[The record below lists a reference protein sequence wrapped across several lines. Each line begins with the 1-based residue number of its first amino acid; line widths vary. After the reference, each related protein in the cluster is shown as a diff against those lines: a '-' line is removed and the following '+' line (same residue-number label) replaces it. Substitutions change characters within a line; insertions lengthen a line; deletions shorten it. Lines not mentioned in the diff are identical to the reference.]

1 MGRGRRSQGTGLL
14 STTTSHFADEEIE
27 AQRQEETCPLLRSWS
42 GGAARGQQAQSHGPC
57 PTGGRTRR
65 SSMHCPRR
73 PGTPAS
79 LLSSLPL
86 TGHLSLPLT
95 RLSALARMKAFGSL
109 LLGSLCPS
117 PLSLSLSSQ
126 FLSLLVSS
134 FSVSA
139 FLSAFLSYMA
149 GFPHPPTP
157 ARAQSLCDSPS
168 SGLSPVPLSLPSPPR
183 APSPCTPRPL
193 SPARPSAP
201 TARSQ
206 GPGAGTAGLARR
218 PA

>member
-1 MGRGRRSQGTGLL
+1 MPTVTELVRWSCERTAS
-14 STTTSHFADEEIE
+14 SE
-27 AQRQEETCPLLRSWS
+27 SWS
-42 GGAARGQQAQSHGPC
+42 LGTAC
-57 PTGGRTRR
+57 PTGGRIRR

-157 ARAQSLCDSPS
+157 ARAQSLCDSPLDCLC
-168 SGLSPVPLSLPSPPR
+168 LSVSHLRREHPV
-183 APSPCTPRPL
+183 
-193 SPARPSAP
+193 PARPAP
-201 TARSQ
+201 C
-206 GPGAGTAGLARR
+206 RR
-218 PA
+218 PVPPPLRLGRRARGRGQQGWRGARPESHA